1 MSRCGRSFTRT
12 SCTCSRESWQ
22 IVENSSADDRMNKIL
37 ANHVRDPDEI
47 ANSQGDVK
55 PKTEGL
61 SKSEIDYSDDD
72 DD

>member
-1 MSRCGRSFTRT
+1 
-12 SCTCSRESWQ
+12 
-22 IVENSSADDRMNKIL
+22 MNKIL

-61 SKSEIDYSDDD
+61 SKAEIDYSDDD